1 MWQNKTFIFWCK
13 RVTMN
18 ERSTTLRIN
27 RYAGLLVLHLLPFL
41 NPWLIVK
48 MIPAYIFSI
57 GITLVDVHL
66 NWLNWFLILILE
78 GGLLIILIDCMIS
91 LSPFLDV
98 TRMPMLIISFLTLK
112 ALEYSAYRMFSFDL
126 WSKSF

>member
-13 RVTMN
+13 QVTMN

>member
-48 MIPAYIFSI
+48 MIPAYIFSL